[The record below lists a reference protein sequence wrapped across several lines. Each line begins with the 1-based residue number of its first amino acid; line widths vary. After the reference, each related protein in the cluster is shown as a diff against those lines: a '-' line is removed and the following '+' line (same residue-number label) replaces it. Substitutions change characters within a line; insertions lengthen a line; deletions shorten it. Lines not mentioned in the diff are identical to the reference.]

1 MPHTMVTFRLHRSG
15 VILVVVFGIVL
26 AILIYVAGYLTATYR
41 QKSVAGSPLP
51 VARKEKARA
60 TGNGQRAASPLPSVQ
75 KESLTLRVAVLT
87 SEEDAKAQ
95 VASLSAMGLSPS
107 VIQMPTSSGVTLHN
121 VVVGRF
127 ETRAAANAAAK
138 ELQSRLGF
146 LPVVIPAPPPPN
158 L

>member
-15 VILVVVFGIVL
+15 VILVVVFGVVL
-26 AILIYVAGYLTATYR
+26 AGLLYAAGVLTAKFWTAAPPQR
-41 QKSVAGSPLP
+41 PKPIALKP
-51 VARKEKARA
+51 RA
-60 TGNGQRAASPLPSVQ
+60 TPPVVNRQAPPSAA
-75 KESLTLRVAVLT
+75 KENLTLRVAVLT

-95 VASLSAMGLSPS
+95 MASLAAMGLKPS
-107 VIQMPTSSGVTLHN
+107 VVQMPTSSGVMLHN
-121 VVVGRF
+121 VVVGHF

-146 LPVVIPAPPPPN
+146 LPVVIPAPPPSN